1 MSWTNHFTGVH
12 DELEKYFND
21 NEKCIAET
29 FKDQIDFDVIQY
41 LAYLSLPLEEQES
54 TDIKDLKTIL
64 ENTRYQLLSGDKYIE
79 TTLKEILDT
88 HSNSINQGFLVNS
101 YNKSPITKDDFLKDN
116 LVFDY
121 NTSGTK
127 TTKIKEGD
135 RNRKKYP
142 GNIVVNTKSVEKIKE
157 KKKLIGNVKSI
168 IRKKK
173 LKVLQ
178 KVINIEQKTSP
189 YDVPKELFQQRT
201 PRTARVLISLST
213 VIENKLTIKDLEY
226 FEAGV
231 VVEFVNDDYLR
242 YLKDESRDQVVDDLL
257 KRLGSDEKV
266 SSMISFRSIDG
277 KSSGAVPEQSYK
289 KFLEYWKKYPILVKG
304 NEIYLEF
311 DNEDKEKPK
320 FKKYRIIRKSRQVDD
335 ETNSEKISNGND
347 KWKGFLY
354 VSVKGGKKESICSH
368 SLTGEDKKRSYL
380 FNPAR
385 EYANEEVCKDI
396 LLVLLFLIMHS
407 FDSEDREENS
417 ELLKEIEDQLKETE
431 YKENE
436 DTFTLF
442 DYCKEKLN
450 CIKDDNLVDPLTKE
464 KIKFQYF
471 AYNIGETETLNLGKI
486 DGNGRDFEVDW
497 DCSIDVAHREAAK
510 FQKFYVDDIRKTILT
525 AARPTNLFWA
535 FHTSNMIQQNF
546 TMEELLDII
555 KLLNRKHSQEDS

>member
-79 TTLKEILDT
+79 MTLKEILDT

-168 IRKKK
+168 IRKKE

-231 VVEFVNDDYLR
+231 VVEFVNDDYLK

-277 KSSGAVPEQSYK
+277 KSSGAVPEQSYR
-289 KFLEYWKKYPILVKG
+289 KFLEYWKKHPILVKG

-320 FKKYRIIRKSRQVDD
+320 FEKYRIIRKSRQVDD

-407 FDSEDREENS
+407 FDLEDREENS
-417 ELLKEIEDQLKETE
+417 ELLKEIEDQLIKTT

-442 DYCKEKLN
+442 EYCKEKLN
-450 CIKDDNLVDPLTKE
+450 CIKDDDLVDPLTKE
-464 KIKFQYF
+464 KIKFKYF
-471 AYNIGETETLNLGKI
+471 AYNIGETETLNLGEI

>member
-29 FKDQIDFDVIQY
+29 FKDQIVFDVIQY

-54 TDIKDLKTIL
+54 TDIKNLKTNL
-64 ENTRYQLLSGDKYIE
+64 ENTRYPLLEDDDYIE
-79 TTLKEILDT
+79 TTLKKILDT

-121 NTSGTK
+121 NKSGTK
-127 TTKIKEGD
+127 TTKIKKGN
-135 RNRKKYP
+135 RNCKKYP
-142 GNIVVNTKSVEKIKE
+142 GNIVVSTKSVEKIKE
-157 KKKLIGNVKSI
+157 KKKLIGKVKSI
-168 IRKKK
+168 IKKK
-173 LKVLQ
+173 NPKIYEKV
-178 KVINIEQKTSP
+178 KNIEQKTGR
-189 YDVPKELFQQRT
+189 YDVPTELFQQRT
-201 PRTARVLISLST
+201 SRTGRVLISLST
-213 VIENKLTIKDLEY
+213 VMANKLTIKDLEY
-226 FEAGV
+226 FEGGV
-231 VVEFVNDDYLR
+231 VVEFVNDDYLNFLEKR
-242 YLKDESRDQVVDDLL
+242 SESSVASELL
-257 KRLGSDEKV
+257 NRIGSDDKV
-266 SSMISFRSIDG
+266 SSMISFRGIDG
-277 KSSGAVPEQSYK
+277 KSSGALPKRSYEA
-289 KFLEYWKKYPILVKG
+289 FLEYWQSNPILVKG
-304 NEIYLEF
+304 SNIQPEF
-311 DNEDKEKPK
+311 ETEDKDKLK
-320 FKKYRIIRKSRQVDD
+320 FENYRIIRKDD
-335 ETNSEKISNGND
+335 GTNNINNGND

-354 VSVKGGKKESICSH
+354 VSVKGGDKETISSH
-368 SLTGEDKKRSYL
+368 SLDKKDKKRCYL

-385 EYANEEVCKDI
+385 EYANEEVCNDI
-396 LLVLLFLIMHS
+396 LLVLLYLIMHS
-407 FDSEDREENS
+407 FDLEDREENS

-450 CIKDDNLVDPLTKE
+450 CIKDDDLVDPLTKE
-464 KIKFQYF
+464 SIKFQYF
-471 AYNIGETETLNLGKI
+471 AYNIGKTETLNLGTI
-486 DGNGRDFEVDW
+486 DLGTIDERDVEVDW

>member
-12 DELEKYFND
+12 GELEKYFND

-41 LAYLSLPLEEQES
+41 LAYLSLPPEEQES
-54 TDIKDLKTIL
+54 TDIKSL
-64 ENTRYQLLSGDKYIE
+64 ETSLGKKYKLLSGDNYVD
-79 TTLKEILDT
+79 TTLKEIL
-88 HSNSINQGFLVNS
+88 NKYSISIDQGHLVNS
-101 YNKSPITKDDFLKDN
+101 YNQLPITKDDFLNDN
-116 LVFDY
+116 LVFEY
-121 NTSGTK
+121 ITSDKYVTK
-127 TTKIKEGD
+127 VKKEK
-135 RNRKKYP
+135 RNCKKYP
-142 GNIVVNTKSVEKIKE
+142 GNIVVNTKSVEKIKK
-157 KKKLIGNVKSI
+157 KKKLIGKAKSI
-168 IRKKK
+168 IKKQD
-173 LKVLQ
+173 LKIHE
-178 KVINIEQKTSP
+178 KVNNIGQKTGR
-189 YDVPKELFQQRT
+189 YDVPTELFQQRT
-201 PRTARVLISLST
+201 SRTGRVLISLST
-213 VIENKLTIKDLEY
+213 VMDNKLTIKELEY

-257 KRLGSDEKV
+257 KRIGSDDKV
-266 SSMISFRSIDG
+266 SSMISFRGIDG
-277 KSSGAVPEQSYK
+277 RSSGALPKRSYEA
-289 KFLEYWKKYPILVKG
+289 FLEYWKSNPILVKG
-304 NEIYLEF
+304 SNIQPEF
-311 DNEDKEKPK
+311 ETEDKEKLK
-320 FKKYRIIRKSRQVDD
+320 FENYRIIRKDD
-335 ETNSEKISNGND
+335 GTKSDNINNGND
-347 KWKGFLY
+347 KWEGFLY
-354 VSVKGGKKESICSH
+354 VSVKGGDKETISSH
-368 SLTGEDKKRSYL
+368 SLDKKDKKKCYL

-385 EYANEEVCKDI
+385 EYANEEVCNDI
-396 LLVLLFLIMHS
+396 LLVLLYLIMYS
-407 FDSEDREENS
+407 FDLKDREENL
-417 ELLKEIEDQLKETE
+417 ELLKEIEDQLTETA

-442 DYCKEKLN
+442 EYCKEKLN
-450 CIKDDNLVDPLTKE
+450 CIKDDDLVDPLTKE

-471 AYNIGETETLNLGKI
+471 AYNIGETETLNLGEI

>member
-41 LAYLSLPLEEQES
+41 LAYLSLPIEEQES

-127 TTKIKEGD
+127 TTKIKEGN

-168 IRKKK
+168 IRKKE

-277 KSSGAVPEQSYK
+277 KSSGAVPEQSYR
-289 KFLEYWKKYPILVKG
+289 KFL
-304 NEIYLEF
+304 
-311 DNEDKEKPK
+311 
-320 FKKYRIIRKSRQVDD
+320 
-335 ETNSEKISNGND
+335 
-347 KWKGFLY
+347 
-354 VSVKGGKKESICSH
+354 
-368 SLTGEDKKRSYL
+368 
-380 FNPAR
+380 
-385 EYANEEVCKDI
+385 
-396 LLVLLFLIMHS
+396 
-407 FDSEDREENS
+407 
-417 ELLKEIEDQLKETE
+417 
-431 YKENE
+431 
-436 DTFTLF
+436 
-442 DYCKEKLN
+442 
-450 CIKDDNLVDPLTKE
+450 
-464 KIKFQYF
+464 
-471 AYNIGETETLNLGKI
+471 
-486 DGNGRDFEVDW
+486 
-497 DCSIDVAHREAAK
+497 
-510 FQKFYVDDIRKTILT
+510 
-525 AARPTNLFWA
+525 
-535 FHTSNMIQQNF
+535 
-546 TMEELLDII
+546 
-555 KLLNRKHSQEDS
+555 